1 MSESFES
8 GILEELQW
16 RGFIK
21 DITHDEV
28 DELLDESSVTF
39 YCGFDPS
46 ASSLHVGNAVSLMA
60 MAHFYRHGHRPLA
73 LVGGATGMIGDPSG
87 KDEERDLL
95 DEEVIES
102 NRQAIEAQL
111 QGFMDQVQTRGGLV
125 EGVEARAPKVVN
137 NADWLKEW
145 SFIDFLRE
153 VGRYFRVNAMI
164 AKESVRARLED
175 REQGIS
181 YTEFSYMLI
190 QAFDFKH
197 LFEAEDCQLQLGGS
211 DQWGNITAGTELI
224 RRSLGEKA
232 YGLSFPLLT
241 SADGKKLGKS
251 VDGAIFLDEEMTSPY
266 DFYQYWVNADDRD
279 CGALLRQFTF
289 LERAEIEA
297 LEQRIEDGK
306 NRGDVQRKLAYE
318 VTALF
323 HGEEVADKVVRASK
337 MLFGEPIEGLS
348 DEDLSSI
355 FSDVPSTEF
364 ELSRLRA
371 GELGVVDAFA
381 EAGLQNSKG
390 ATRRLIK
397 QGGAYLNNH
406 RVEDR
411 EHVLSEEDLASETMM
426 VLRSGKR
433 KYHVL
438 RFV

>member
-1 MSESFES
+1 MSETFES
-8 GILEELQW
+8 DILDELQW

-21 DITHDEV
+21 DITHDEI
-28 DELLDESSVTF
+28 DERLGEESVTL

-46 ASSLHVGNAVSLMA
+46 ASSLHVGNAVGLMA

-73 LVGGATGMIGDPSG
+73 IVGGATGMIGDPSG
-87 KDEERDLL
+87 KDEERELLDRDLL
-95 DEEVIES
+95 ES
-102 NRQAIEAQL
+102 NRQAIATQIE
-111 QGFMDQVQTRGGLV
+111 GFLDQVVERGGMV
-125 EGVEARAPKVVN
+125 EGAQAKSPKVLN
-137 NADWLKEW
+137 NADWLREW

-197 LFEAEDCQLQLGGS
+197 LFESEGCHLQVGGS
-211 DQWGNITAGTELI
+211 DQWGNITAGTDLI
-224 RRSLGEKA
+224 RRSLGETA

-251 VDGAIFLDEEMTSPY
+251 LDGAVYLDGDLTSPY
-266 DFYQYWVNADDRD
+266 DFYQYWVNTDDRD
-279 CGALLRQFTF
+279 CGMLLRQFTF
-289 LERAEIEA
+289 LERDEIEA
-297 LEQRIEDGK
+297 LEKRIDEGK
-306 NRGDVQRKLAYE
+306 NRGDVQRKLAFE

-323 HGEEVADKVVRASK
+323 HGEETAEKVVRASR
-337 MLFGEPIEGLS
+337 MLFGEPIEGLN
-348 DEDLSSI
+348 DADLSSI

-364 ELSRLRA
+364 ERSRLES
-371 GELGVVDAFA
+371 GDLGIVDAFA

-411 EHVLSEEDLASETMM
+411 DRVLSEEDLASETMM